1 MALAPA
7 QGGNPNRPAPT
18 RAQLPTIEV
27 RFSPVYAWM
36 LIGFGA
42 IFFGL
47 ALVLGKKFPPL
58 GVFIALASLAAMV
71 GGNYWRQ
78 HLHVVARITPRHLI
92 LRREGSVAWTEIAQ
106 LEKKVVHVYYRG
118 SHRSEFVC
126 IRLTAR
132 RNVREGVSGVL
143 DMIKTKLLGGYDLVV
158 PGSELS
164 CTVDSFIAECQK
176 RMAATTS
183 SGAPVP
189 AYSSQLSG

>member
-1 MALAPA
+1 MGVSPA
-7 QGGNPNRPAPT
+7 NSATLRPTPART
-18 RAQLPTIEV
+18 QLPTIEV
-27 RFSPVYAWM
+27 HFSPVYAWM

-58 GVFIALASLAAMV
+58 GIFIALASLAGMI

-78 HLHVVARITPRHLI
+78 HLHVVARMTPRHLI
-92 LRREGSVAWTEIAQ
+92 LRREGSVAWSEIAQ

-118 SHRSEFVC
+118 SHQSEFVC
-126 IRLTAR
+126 IRLNAK
-132 RNVREGVSGVL
+132 RNVREGFSGVL
-143 DMIKTKLLGGYDLVV
+143 DLIKKKLLRGYDLVV

-164 CTVDSFIAECQK
+164 CTVDWFVAECQK
-176 RMAATTS
+176 RMAAATS

-189 AYSSQLSG
+189 AYSSHLSG